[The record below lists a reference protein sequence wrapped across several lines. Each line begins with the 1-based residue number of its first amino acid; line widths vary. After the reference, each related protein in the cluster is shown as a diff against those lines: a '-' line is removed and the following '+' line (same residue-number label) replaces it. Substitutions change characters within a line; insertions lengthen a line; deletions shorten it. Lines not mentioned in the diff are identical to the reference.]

1 LKKNSENLN
10 ISENNIISVEEAA
23 KVSTRYSKLM
33 PREWLQRA

>member
-23 KVSTRYSKLM
+23 KRVAPKGLEGRK
-33 PREWLQRA
+33 